1 MKAAGRGTLDITEER
16 VHIVAD
22 ALAAEGQ
29 QPKIELVREKLGGGS
44 YSKISPFLRS
54 WKEKQRPVLTSVDI
68 ELPEDLAKVHR
79 SAAAQLWNEASRIAS
94 EKISRVKSEADEKV
108 VAAESDRASLEK
120 EIARLEEVVEDLENS
135 EASLRLDGDKLR
147 SDLSESDRMRS
158 VQAETIRQNE
168 LGTKRQDKRIS
179 ELESELRTF
188 QGALSEE
195 KKLRTEAEISR
206 DGLSSELAVARKNEE
221 ALAERSSQLEE
232 EVKASVEAMKKL
244 SEKVV
249 RTDALLS
256 ERGEKLKKAENA
268 AAEAVRNS
276 VEQAA
281 QRESVGARLDE
292 LLREK
297 EALEKK
303 ADHWMKQCLEAK
315 TLAGRLEGEI
325 KGMLAVKNSAQ
336 KP

>member
-108 VAAESDRASLEK
+108 LAAESDRNSLEK
-120 EIARLEEVVEDLENS
+120 EIARLEEVIEELENS
-135 EASLRLDGDKLR
+135 EASLRSGGDKLR
-147 SDLSESDRMRS
+147 SDLSESEKTCS
-158 VQAETIRQNE
+158 VQAETIRQND
-168 LGTKRQDKRIS
+168 LVIARQDKRLS
-179 ELESELRTF
+179 EIESELKTAL
-188 QGALSEE
+188 GALSEE
-195 KKLRTEAEISR
+195 RKLRTEAEISR
-206 DGLSSELAVARKNEE
+206 DGLLSELAVARKNEE
-221 ALAERSSQLEE
+221 AEAERSRQLEE
-232 EVKASVEAMKKL
+232 EVKSSVEAMKKL

-268 AAEAVRNS
+268 AAEAVRKTA
-276 VEQAA
+276 EQAV
-281 QRESVGARLDE
+281 QRESVGARLE
-292 LLREK
+292 EVLREK
-297 EALEKK
+297 AAMEKK
-303 ADHWMKQCLEAK
+303 ADHWMKQCLDAK
-315 TLAGRLEGEI
+315 ALAGRLEGEI
-325 KGMLAVKNSAQ
+325 KGMLVVQGSDKKS
-336 KP
+336 